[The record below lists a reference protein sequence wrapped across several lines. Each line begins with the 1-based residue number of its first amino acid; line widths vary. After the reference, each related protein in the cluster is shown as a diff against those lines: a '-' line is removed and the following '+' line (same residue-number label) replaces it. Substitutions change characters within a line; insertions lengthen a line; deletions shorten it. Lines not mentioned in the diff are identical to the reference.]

1 MSNDQLS
8 IRARPRPVRRF
19 SRKALILGGGATALL
34 IMGSLAIAM
43 QPAKEA
49 PEPEKAIYNTNTK
62 RLPEGLK
69 ALPVSYANTKQAV
82 TAPKL
87 GPPLPGDLGA
97 AYLQAQNLPRP
108 QSAPRANPFRYQPAN
123 YRTGLIQRT
132 APKPVSRT
140 VELAETINEAPLF
153 FTISSS
159 RKLGAISKQVEV
171 LPTGLDMLRELL
183 PSGSQS
189 PSDLLQSFGSLGGQE
204 PNGQSQKRA
213 FTDAEVDKEIYNP
226 HQLQSP
232 VSPYQV
238 MAGTIIPA
246 SLITGLNSDL
256 PGQIIAQVTE
266 NVYDTV
272 SGQYLLIPQGAR
284 LLGRYDNAVSFGQKR
299 ALVVW
304 TRLIMPNGT
313 SMIID
318 NLPGVDMSGGAGLHD
333 KVNYHYG
340 KMLKAALISTILG
353 VGSELGRS
361 DDDSDLLNAIR
372 DSGQNSFN
380 HAGQQIIERNLGVQ
394 PTITVRPGTR
404 LRVIVNKDLILQP
417 YQY

>member
-1 MSNDQLS
+1 M
-8 IRARPRPVRRF
+8 
-19 SRKALILGGGATALL
+19 
-34 IMGSLAIAM
+34 
-43 QPAKEA
+43 
-49 PEPEKAIYNTNTK
+49 
-62 RLPEGLK
+62 
-69 ALPVSYANTKQAV
+69 
-82 TAPKL
+82 
-87 GPPLPGDLGA
+87 
-97 AYLQAQNLPRP
+97 
-108 QSAPRANPFRYQPAN
+108 
-123 YRTGLIQRT
+123 
-132 APKPVSRT
+132 
-140 VELAETINEAPLF
+140 
-153 FTISSS
+153 
-159 RKLGAISKQVEV
+159 
-171 LPTGLDMLRELL
+171 
-183 PSGSQS
+183 
-189 PSDLLQSFGSLGGQE
+189 
-204 PNGQSQKRA
+204 
-213 FTDAEVDKEIYNP
+213 
-226 HQLQSP
+226 
-232 VSPYQV
+232 
-238 MAGTIIPA
+238 
-246 SLITGLNSDL
+246 

-304 TRLIMPNGT
+304 TRLVMPNGT

-361 DDDSDLLNAIR
+361 DDDSDLLNAIH

-417 YQY
+417 FQPL